1 MMDNKDIVTHA
12 KQNKKFLERIE
23 ISPYRYRKGD
33 VVYRRAHLFRITTK
47 LYNSFVF
54 TPYDLSYQE
63 VKPVFIK
70 FDLMDWYLKDL
81 LKKANEHAIRD
92 YTASIYG
99 YRSQLRS
106 DVLRNHEFDD
116 VYEEVKEFI
125 DLVDMAE
132 EYLDKV
138 AQNYKQYSATRQ
150 EIQRKEEFTDE
161 DLREL
166 QVYFGRSRTFQFLH
180 GKCQKEMGSPS
191 RKLYEFMRQN
201 KMNRQKRYEDLY
213 MKTKLISGTE
223 GEAQLDHALKD
234 FGSYEENLLLSNE
247 QLIEKFIRM
256 NEEVQ
261 YKSFNN
267 DFIQRK
273 VRNPSVRNH
282 AVLDQS

>member
-1 MMDNKDIVTHA
+1 MTDNIDIVNHA

-54 TPYDLSYQE
+54 TPYDLSYKE

-70 FDLMDWYLKDL
+70 FDLIDWYLKDL
-81 LKKANEHAIRD
+81 LKKANEHATRD

-116 VYEEVKEFI
+116 VYEEVKKFI

-138 AQNYKQYSATRQ
+138 AQNYKQYSAKRQ
-150 EIQRKEEFTDE
+150 EIRRKEEFTDE
-161 DLREL
+161 DVREL
-166 QVYFGRSRTFQFLH
+166 QVYFGKSRTFQFLH
-180 GKCQKEMGSPS
+180 GKCQKEMGPPS

-223 GEAQLDHALKD
+223 GEAKLDHSLKD

-247 QLIEKFIRM
+247 QLIEKFIRL
-256 NEEVQ
+256 NEEVH
-261 YKSFNN
+261 YKSFND